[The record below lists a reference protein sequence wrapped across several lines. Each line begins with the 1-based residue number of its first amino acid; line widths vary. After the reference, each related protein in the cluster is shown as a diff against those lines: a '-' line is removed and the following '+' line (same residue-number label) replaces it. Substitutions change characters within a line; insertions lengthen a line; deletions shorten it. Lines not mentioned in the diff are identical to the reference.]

1 VVQLRF
7 KGCDVATYLFTADP
21 PLDAG
26 ADQRTLTEAVLAI
39 ACTDRG
45 AVGRDG
51 DALATATG
59 IDIINVSAVST
70 APATSS

>member
-1 VVQLRF
+1 M
-7 KGCDVATYLFTADP
+7 ATYLFTADP

-26 ADQRTLTEAVLAI
+26 ADQRTFAEAVLAI

-51 DALATATG
+51 EPPATPAG
-59 IDIINVSAVST
+59 IDIVNVSAVSA
-70 APATSS
+70 APAKSP